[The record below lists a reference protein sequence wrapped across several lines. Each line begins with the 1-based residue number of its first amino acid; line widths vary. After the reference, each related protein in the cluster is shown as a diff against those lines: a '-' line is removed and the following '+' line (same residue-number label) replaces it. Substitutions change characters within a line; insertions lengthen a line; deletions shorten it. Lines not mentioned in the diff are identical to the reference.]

1 MKKFAMILISG
12 LFVLGCGSGH
22 KRPGTCPHKK
32 AGAKAA
38 EQKPADKNA
47 TESMDF
53 SEDTDSRDPAVTG
66 YGHDPGEETQ
76 E

>member
-1 MKKFAMILISG
+1 MKKLAMILISG
-12 LFVLGCGSGH
+12 MFVLGCGSGH

-32 AGAKAA
+32 AGGKAA
-38 EQKPADKNA
+38 EQRPADKNA
-47 TESMDF
+47 TESKDF
-53 SEDTDSRDPAVTG
+53 SEDAPEPTVTG